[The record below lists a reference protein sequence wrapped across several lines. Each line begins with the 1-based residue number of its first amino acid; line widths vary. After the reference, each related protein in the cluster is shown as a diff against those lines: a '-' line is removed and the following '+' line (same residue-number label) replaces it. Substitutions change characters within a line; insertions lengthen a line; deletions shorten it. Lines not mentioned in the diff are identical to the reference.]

1 MPACYKPKKEFT
13 DDLYPEPYMI
23 IDNELYMEYE
33 RNGDTHTRKLCNF
46 LPYITGERI
55 HDDGLET
62 ERYVLVQCIDLNGNT
77 LPEIELKASDLASK
91 SLNWIVKHWGAKCN
105 IMPGYT
111 SKDYI
116 RHAIQCT
123 AKKVTTETL
132 YNHFGWRKVEGRWH
146 FLMTGQ
152 SFKVKSEGALKNYFF
167 KIQHEKKSV
176 ESAFEF
182 FKCHVVPDEIL
193 YPLLSFV
200 FLTPLNHFLKIA
212 GCETKT
218 VMCLIGKTGT
228 KKSTLAALVLS
239 FFGSFTNTELP
250 LSFRDTAN
258 SIVHNAFFL
267 KDVLTVI
274 DDYHP
279 STKNEENQMNST
291 AQTIMRAY
299 GDRVGRHRLKSDS
312 SLLEG
317 KPPRGN
323 ALITGEQAPDI
334 TESGVARTIQL
345 ELKQDT
351 IDIDGLCRMQDYASK
366 GYLSSMMYHYLKWI
380 EITRLQKD
388 AEYVRTLRNDFDNFR
403 MNLTHRLNLDGV
415 AYHSRLPEAGAHLK
429 IGLMHMLDFFAWKGA
444 MSSEEYEQR
453 MLDGTNMIYRVIKEQ
468 ASAVKNDE
476 PTIKF
481 ISKLRTLIDSG
492 KAVTGQLSSPPDI
505 KPNGFVGYEDTEYY
519 YLLTDIAHSM
529 VKNLCNQQGELFTAT
544 TNSLMKQLK
553 EEGYVSTNDGR
564 STTVVKV
571 AGHATRLLKIPK
583 DKLDCA

>member
-1 MPACYKPKKEFT
+1 MTVCQKSNWT
-13 DDLYPEPYMI
+13 DELYPKPYI
-23 IDNELYMEYE
+23 IINNELYMEYE
-33 RNGDTHTRKLCNF
+33 RNGDVLTKKLCNF
-46 LPYITGERI
+46 LPYITGEII
-55 HDDGLET
+55 HDDGVDT
-62 ERYVLVQCIDLNGNT
+62 ERYVLLQCIDSKGNI
-77 LPEIELKASDLASK
+77 LPEIELKASDLANT
-91 SLNWIVKHWGAKCN
+91 SLNWIVKHWGARCN
-105 IMPGYT
+105 IMPGYN
-111 SKDYI
+111 SRDHI

-123 AKKVTTETL
+123 VRRVITETL

-167 KIQHEKKSV
+167 KILHEKKSV

-182 FKCHVVPDEIL
+182 FNCNVVPDEIL

-218 VMCLIGKTGT
+218 VMCLVGKTGT
-228 KKSTLAALVLS
+228 KKSTLAALMLS

-279 STKNEENQMNST
+279 STKNEEQQMNST

-299 GDRVGRHRLKSDS
+299 GDRVGRNKLRSDS
-312 SLLEG
+312 SLLVG

-345 ELKQDT
+345 EIKKDS
-351 IDIDGLCRMQDYASK
+351 IAIEPLCKMQNIAAK
-366 GYLSSMMYHYLKWI
+366 GYLSSAMYHYLKWI
-380 EITRLQKD
+380 EITKLSNEHAY
-388 AEYVRTLRNDFDNFR
+388 AESLKTDFDTYR
-403 MNLTHRLNLDGV
+403 LKLIHRLNADGIT
-415 AYHSRLPEAGAHLK
+415 YHARLPEVGAHLK
-429 IGLMHMLDFFAWKGA
+429 IGLLHMMEYFMWKG
-444 MSSEEYEQR
+444 MLSVDEYDQKV
-453 MLDGTNMIYRVIKEQ
+453 LDGTNVIYEIIKEQ
-468 ASAVKNDE
+468 AGAVRNDE
-476 PTIKF
+476 PSTKF
-481 ISKLRTLIDSG
+481 ISKLNTLLDSG
-492 KAVTGQLSSPPDI
+492 KAVTDNLSSPSDI
-505 KPNGFVGYEDTEYY
+505 KPHGFIGYEDNEYY
-519 YLLTDIAHSM
+519 YLLSDIAHSM
-529 VKNLCNQQGELFTAT
+529 VKNLCSEQGELFTAST
-544 TNSLMKQLK
+544 KSLQKQLK
-553 EEGYVSTNDGR
+553 EEGYLSTNDGR

-571 AGHATRLLKIPK
+571 AGHPTRLLKIPK
-583 DKLDCA
+583 NKLDCA